1 MDEHLDL
8 ESLAP
13 YQDKDIRAVLDALQ
27 QHQSFL
33 NMLRFVD
40 AEASQ
45 ESLMQLLNSIGSIR
59 DFQHR
64 VVKPWLE
71 HFFRQTIDELTSSG
85 IETLEPGQAH
95 LYISNHRDIILD
107 SAILN
112 VLLND
117 HGLPTAEIAIG
128 DNLLK
133 SGLIRAITRLNKIF
147 TVVRNAP
154 PREMYRHS
162 RLLSAYI
169 RDRVANNK
177 TSIWL
182 AQSEGRAKDNND
194 TTQQGLL
201 KMLNMSHEGSF
212 EEGFQALHIRPM
224 SLSYEYDPCDRFK
237 LRELLAKAEGRKYEK
252 KENEDYLNI
261 ETGITGYKGRVHLSI
276 QPELQEEFNPLGP
289 IGNVNDKATALA
301 AMIDR
306 SIYRSYRL
314 FDNNYAAFDLLH
326 ATDQWKDHYSKEKKE
341 AFLAYLDKL
350 CKGHPPKARE
360 ILLRKYAYPL
370 INRQKG
376 SMDHQISV

>member
-1 MDEHLDL
+1 MNEHFDL

-13 YQDKDIRAVLDALQ
+13 YQDKDVQPVLDALKE
-27 QHQSFL
+27 HQSFL

-40 AEASQ
+40 TEASQ
-45 ESLMQLLNSIGSIR
+45 EGLLQLINNISSIR
-59 DFQHR
+59 DFQHK

-71 HFFRQTIDELTSSG
+71 HFFRQTIDELSCSG

-112 VLLND
+112 LLLND

-169 RDRVANNK
+169 RDRVTNNK

-194 TTQQGLL
+194 ATQQGLV
-201 KMLNMSHEGSF
+201 KMLNMSHEGGF
-212 EEGFQALHIRPM
+212 EEGFQALRIRPM

-276 QPELQEEFNPLGP
+276 QPELQEEIKQLSA

-314 FDNNYAAFDLLH
+314 FDNNYAAFDLLY

-350 CKGHPPKARE
+350 CKGYPPKARD

-376 SMDHQISV
+376 SM